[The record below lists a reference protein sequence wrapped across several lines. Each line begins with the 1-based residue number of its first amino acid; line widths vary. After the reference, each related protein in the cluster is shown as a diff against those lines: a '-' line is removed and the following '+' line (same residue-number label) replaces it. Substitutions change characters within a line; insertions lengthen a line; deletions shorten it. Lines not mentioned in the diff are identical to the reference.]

1 MGMAEN
7 PAFTDETDF
16 GGVAESRKSEVG
28 ITVESSKL
36 EEQFKDGEIPAPY
49 AGMPAE
55 VLLLH
60 SRKKGWVIGRLI
72 GWLAVITAF
81 GTLIG
86 LSVTI
91 IIKSPPCLEFW
102 EKSPI
107 YQIYP
112 RSFKDCDPAKWSN
125 RTICGDG
132 VGDLLGIMEK
142 LDYLDDL
149 GIKVVWMNPV
159 YQSPQKDF
167 GYDVQDYRKIDAIFG
182 TDEDME
188 ELIVEM
194 HKHGIKLLMDF
205 VPNHTSD
212 QNQLFVDS
220 VNRNNSADD
229 YYVWVDG
236 SPPVG
241 CQLDNDELAE
251 ACHSCHT
258 DDVCPNNWQSVFA
271 KNDDL
276 ITPAWSYHPTRKQY
290 YYRAFSHYQP
300 DLNLRN
306 SAVVNE
312 LGDVIAFW
320 MDKGVDGFRVDAIG
334 YAFENEGL
342 RDEVKKD
349 STIDGFW
356 YNLYHDFTYEYGS
369 FHDLIVSFRKVMD
382 IYSTEADF
390 PMNFGLMALGLEDR
404 SVNVDLIRRTVQDWM
419 ELMPEGRIP
428 NWIISSH
435 DESRILSRFDLED
448 PQNTPNIGKL
458 MGLLLMTLPGTPF
471 VYYSQEIGMLD
482 LDEDDHPLE

>member
-112 RSFKDCDPAKWSN
+112 RSFKDCDPAKWS
-125 RTICGDG
+125 
-132 VGDLLGIMEK
+132 
-142 LDYLDDL
+142 
-149 GIKVVWMNPV
+149 NPV

-306 SAVVNE
+306 SAVVEE

-369 FHDLIVSFRKVMD
+369 FHDLVVSFRKVMD

-435 DESRILSRFDLED
+435 DESRILSRF
-448 PQNTPNIGKL
+448 
-458 MGLLLMTLPGTPF
+458 
-471 VYYSQEIGMLD
+471 
-482 LDEDDHPLE
+482 